1 MSEGRNVSN
10 NEQLK
15 SLRWEYAWYVGEAEE
30 KTHGQFESSK
40 EWRELG
46 EIKVPEGTVYESA
59 KLGLNWK
66 SFEEPKE
73 GLNMTYS
80 MEWLVTKSSLCFYV
94 GKKILRNKT
103 WRTSGNQLNNIV
115 FGFMCKL
122 YHLVAK

>member
-1 MSEGRNVSN
+1 MVCWRSRG
-10 NEQLK
+10 
-15 SLRWEYAWYVGEAEE
+15 

-66 SFEEPKE
+66 SFEEAKE

-80 MEWLVTKSSLCFYV
+80 MEWLATKSSLCFYV

-103 WRTSGNQLNNIV
+103 
-115 FGFMCKL
+115 
-122 YHLVAK
+122 